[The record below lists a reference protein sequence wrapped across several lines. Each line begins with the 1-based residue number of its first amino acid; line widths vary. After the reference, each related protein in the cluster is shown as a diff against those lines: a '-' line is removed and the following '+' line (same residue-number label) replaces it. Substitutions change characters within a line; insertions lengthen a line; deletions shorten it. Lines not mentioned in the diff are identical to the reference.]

1 MKDVDDFLSLNVNLS
16 YVNVLNRMEMKL
28 FFRNVFFLIVSTF
41 KIMSTVVK

>member
-28 FFRNVFFLIVSTF
+28 FFRNVFFF
-41 KIMSTVVK
+41 NRQHF